1 MAISAH
7 RGVNDLMGYEPVL
20 DGVEALEDVLGR
32 AGHRKLGVVA
42 KYTVF
47 LHPET
52 VAQTNGE
59 ALFRI
64 ARTRDS
70 ARRGCTIERPD
81 GSKVMVDDNTSPTL
95 AFKWAAQQGRGPD
108 IQFNHIYK
116 GTNDPDLYTALW
128 NICVTPAFLA
138 KLTDV
143 KRHGDVVAALKRRS
157 FDLYD
162 HKPKGEP
169 EPEPPEGYD
178 SSKWHDPPP
187 PVPDLEAVLRAR
199 LNRAPSSRPAKSCR
213 EIGWYFSRWEPEYS
227 DGRRGLAGTVQR
239 RPERYS
245 DGLFPLRDHD
255 SISTR

>member
-1 MAISAH
+1 MN
-7 RGVNDLMGYEPVL
+7 VCVGYQSIL
-20 DGVEALEDVLGR
+20 DGAEALEDVLGR
-32 AGHRKLGVVA
+32 AGHRKLEVVA

-52 VAQTNGE
+52 VKQTNGE

-108 IQFNHIYK
+108 IQFNHIYT

-143 KRHGDVVAALKRRS
+143 KRHADVVAALQRRS
-157 FDLYD
+157 FDLYG
-162 HKPKGEP
+162 HKPKGEL

-178 SSKWHDPPP
+178 SLEWHDPPP
-187 PVPDLEAVLRAR
+187 PVDDLESVLRRR
-199 LNRAPSSRPAKSCR
+199 LKGAPRSTPAKACR
-213 EIGWYFSRWEPEYS
+213 EIGWYFSRWQPDDTLPES
-227 DGRRGLAGTVQR
+227 
-239 RPERYS
+239 S
-245 DGLFPLRDHD
+245 
-255 SISTR
+255 